1 MPGRSENFRQS
12 HLSCAALSSDDDRKT
27 HIALVGGFKPTK
39 CGIATFTTD
48 IYEQLTTRL
57 PSLKIDVYAMVPSN
71 TTLLASEATSA
82 ILKNDA
88 RSYAAAAR
96 RMNDDG
102 VDMVWIQHEFGIYGG
117 SAGNMV
123 LELIE
128 AVAAPVIVSLHTI
141 LREPNDEQRAVIA
154 GFNAKVTKF
163 IVMTEAGRDT
173 LISVYGIE
181 RSRVHVVEHGAPDR
195 EQIHP
200 SAARRSLGLPERPTI
215 MTFGLLGPGKGL
227 EAGIRALPA
236 IVARNPDA
244 VYRIVGA
251 THPNL
256 VSEQGESY
264 RDGLKALARDLGV
277 EASIDW
283 VERFL
288 EPDELIN
295 FLSSCDVYL
304 TPYPNLAQSTSGT
317 LAYAIALGCAVVS
330 TPYEHAREILADG
343 VGLFVPPNDPVAIA
357 DAINSL
363 FLDQNCLLKF
373 RSRAYARGR
382 QTIWSH
388 FATRCEKII
397 ETVVNSSRVGSAVK
411 TRRSAPAHDAFLAM
425 VDDVGIF
432 QHARG
437 IVPDR
442 NHGYCIDDNAR
453 ALMLA
458 NMLGNEFSDYAIRF
472 SAFVQHAWNPD
483 LRRFRNFM
491 GYDRRWLETTGSE
504 DSNGRTLWAIAH
516 TALHAHSPGLR
527 EWAKGLFNA
536 TAPHLSEMAS
546 PRAMAF
552 VVLAAELMGSVDPR
566 NSASGE
572 CIKRCVERFSR
583 MDLIGTK
590 MVGDETWRWPE
601 PSLAYDNA
609 RIPQA
614 LFALAKLASRA
625 DFGEAAL
632 LQLDWLCD
640 IQTTATGHFR
650 PVGCASFGKRHRI
663 MPFDQQPLEAWAMID
678 ACAAAMTSAP
688 SERWLGMARMIYLW
702 YLGRNDRGV
711 AIADAETGLCYDGLT
726 PLGVNSNS
734 GAESIVSFL
743 LAHQTL
749 LKISGGHAGYEREGK
764 SERRF
769 NHVGDG
775 QRLDAR

>member
-102 VDMVWIQHEFGIYGG
+102 VDMGWIQHEFGIYGG

-173 LISVYGIE
+173 FISVYGIE

-277 EASIDW
+277 EA
-283 VERFL
+283 
-288 EPDELIN
+288 
-295 FLSSCDVYL
+295 LSSGRNWRDSK
-304 TPYPNLAQSTSGT
+304 A
-317 LAYAIALGCAVVS
+317 AY
-330 TPYEHAREILADG
+330 
-343 VGLFVPPNDPVAIA
+343 
-357 DAINSL
+357 
-363 FLDQNCLLKF
+363 
-373 RSRAYARGR
+373 
-382 QTIWSH
+382 
-388 FATRCEKII
+388 
-397 ETVVNSSRVGSAVK
+397 
-411 TRRSAPAHDAFLAM
+411 
-425 VDDVGIF
+425 
-432 QHARG
+432 
-437 IVPDR
+437 
-442 NHGYCIDDNAR
+442 
-453 ALMLA
+453 
-458 NMLGNEFSDYAIRF
+458 
-472 SAFVQHAWNPD
+472 
-483 LRRFRNFM
+483 
-491 GYDRRWLETTGSE
+491 
-504 DSNGRTLWAIAH
+504 
-516 TALHAHSPGLR
+516 GLR
-527 EWAKGLFNA
+527 QV
-536 TAPHLSEMAS
+536 H
-546 PRAMAF
+546 AF
-552 VVLAAELMGSVDPR
+552 ETRDGAFPSWLVLT
-566 NSASGE
+566 
-572 CIKRCVERFSR
+572 KR
-583 MDLIGTK
+583 
-590 MVGDETWRWPE
+590 
-601 PSLAYDNA
+601 
-609 RIPQA
+609 
-614 LFALAKLASRA
+614 
-625 DFGEAAL
+625 
-632 LQLDWLCD
+632 
-640 IQTTATGHFR
+640 
-650 PVGCASFGKRHRI
+650 
-663 MPFDQQPLEAWAMID
+663 
-678 ACAAAMTSAP
+678 
-688 SERWLGMARMIYLW
+688 
-702 YLGRNDRGV
+702 
-711 AIADAETGLCYDGLT
+711 
-726 PLGVNSNS
+726 
-734 GAESIVSFL
+734 
-743 LAHQTL
+743 
-749 LKISGGHAGYEREGK
+749 
-764 SERRF
+764 
-769 NHVGDG
+769 
-775 QRLDAR
+775 